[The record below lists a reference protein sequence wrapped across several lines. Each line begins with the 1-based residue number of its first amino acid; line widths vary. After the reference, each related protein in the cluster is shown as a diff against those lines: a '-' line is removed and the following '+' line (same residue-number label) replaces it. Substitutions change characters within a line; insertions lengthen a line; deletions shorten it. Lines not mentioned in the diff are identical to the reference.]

1 MRVSDPAKAQP
12 ATAAASELTSQ
23 RRAEPAERYEPAAEH
38 TDRNFDELV
47 QELRVAQTGVQVLF
61 AFLLSLTFFE
71 SFPHEDRTFAIV
83 LTAALLTA
91 AGAALCFMAPVA
103 VHRLHFRQGLKERL
117 LWMAHAMALAGLAL
131 LLAAM
136 DLALW
141 LVLAYLW
148 TQAGATAFAI
158 VLPILV
164 VLLWVA
170 LPSHL
175 IKRWDSA

>member
-1 MRVSDPAKAQP
+1 MRARDPATAQP

-23 RRAEPAERYEPAAEH
+23 RRAEQVERDEPAAEH

-47 QELRVAQTGVQVLF
+47 QELPVAQTGVQVLF

-158 VLPILV
+158 VLPIMV
-164 VLLWVA
+164 VLLWWCFR
-170 LPSHL
+170 H
-175 IKRWDSA
+175 I

>member
-1 MRVSDPAKAQP
+1 M
-12 ATAAASELTSQ
+12 
-23 RRAEPAERYEPAAEH
+23 
-38 TDRNFDELV
+38 
-47 QELRVAQTGVQVLF
+47 AQTGVQALF
-61 AFLLSLTFFE
+61 AFLLSLTFYE
-71 SFPHEDRTFAIV
+71 SIPHEDRTFAIV

-103 VHRLHFRQGLKERL
+103 IHRLHFRQGLKERL
-117 LWMAHAMALAGLAL
+117 LWMAHAMAQAGLAI

-141 LVLAYLW
+141 LVLAFLW

-158 VLPILV
+158 VLPIMV

-175 IKRWDSA
+175 IRGGDSA